1 MTVSLRFFCT
11 FVSFLADMSMF
22 LSVYVFNPDYD
33 MAMANFTP
41 YYKAP
46 AEIIRMAADLSV
58 LPVWFADEG
67 CGVKVDSL
75 ERVDL
80 LHRQL
85 FEVCRRREDCPAC
98 SQWFDSV
105 TWMDKWI
112 SAHYMPWGWTP
123 SLVHRL
129 RQEGVED
136 CYLPSF
142 EKLCRIRYLSSR
154 QRCLEVLPVFSDL
167 SGICG
172 EMRWCTN
179 LQEVENF
186 IREKGD
192 IILKAPWSGS
202 GRGLWKISSA
212 SWNSSLASWVSRI
225 LKVQG
230 GIMAEPIYNKVVDFA
245 MEFIAD
251 GEGVRFMGYSC
262 FETDVHGNYKANC
275 LMSNSAIEEKLSHYV
290 PVDLLCKLRV
300 TLEQVLTHLLG
311 QDYQGYLGVDMMV
324 CRDKH
329 GFQVH
334 PCVEINLRMNMG
346 VLSRILYDR
355 YVHPLSEGEY
365 VVEHYTCDGAALSFH
380 QDMVK
385 NYPLGWKDQKIEKGY
400 LPLTPVREDT
410 RFQAYLLVKRQDV

>member
-1 MTVSLRFFCT
+1 
-11 FVSFLADMSMF
+11 MF

-58 LPVWFADEG
+58 LPVWFADEV
-67 CGVKVDSL
+67 CGVKVDGL
-75 ERVDL
+75 ERVEL
-80 LHRQL
+80 FYRQL
-85 FEVCRRREDCPAC
+85 SEVCRTEVSWKKCFRWAG
-98 SQWFDSV
+98 STGW
-105 TWMDKWI
+105 TDKWI

-123 SLVHRL
+123 NLVHRL

-154 QRCLEVLPVFSDL
+154 QRCLEVLPAFSGWI
-167 SGICG
+167 GICG
-172 EMRWCTN
+172 EMKWCTG
-179 LQEVENF
+179 LQEVEDF
-186 IREKGD
+186 IYAKGNV
-192 IILKAPWSGS
+192 ILKAPWSGS
-202 GRGLWKISSA
+202 GRGLWKVSTE
-212 SWNSSLASWVSRI
+212 SWNPSLSGWVSRI

-230 GIMAEPIYNKVVDFA
+230 GIMVEPIYDKVVDFA

-251 GEGVRFMGYSC
+251 EEGVRFCGYSY

-290 PVDLLCKLRV
+290 SVDLLCKVRD
-300 TLEQVLTHLLG
+300 TLEQVLSHLLG

-324 CRDKH
+324 CREGQ
-329 GFQVH
+329 GFRIH

-365 VVEHYTCDGAALSFH
+365 VVEHYTCDSAALSFH
-380 QDMVK
+380 RDMVK
-385 NYPLGWKDQKIEKGY
+385 DYPLEWKEQKIEKGY

-410 RFQAYLLVKRQDV
+410 RFQAYLLVKGKGDK

>member
-1 MTVSLRFFCT
+1 
-11 FVSFLADMSMF
+11 MF

-67 CGVKVDSL
+67 CGVKVDGL
-75 ERVDL
+75 ERVELFYCQL
-80 LHRQL
+80 L
-85 FEVCRRREDCPAC
+85 EVCRTEESWKKCFRWAG
-98 SQWFDSV
+98 STGW
-105 TWMDKWI
+105 TDKWI

-136 CYLPSF
+136 CYLLSF

-154 QRCLEVLPVFSDL
+154 QRCLEVLPAFSGWI
-167 SGICG
+167 GICG
-172 EMRWCTN
+172 EMKWCTG
-179 LQEVENF
+179 LQEVEDF
-186 IREKGD
+186 IYAKGNV
-192 IILKAPWSGS
+192 ILKAPWSGS
-202 GRGLWKISSA
+202 GRGLWKVSTE
-212 SWNSSLASWVSRI
+212 SWNPSLSGWVSRI

-230 GIMAEPIYNKVVDFA
+230 GIMVEPIYDKVVDFA

-251 GEGVRFMGYSC
+251 EEGVRFCGYSY

-290 PVDLLCKLRV
+290 SVDLLCKVRD
-300 TLEQVLTHLLG
+300 TLEQVLSHLLG

-324 CRDKH
+324 CREGQ
-329 GFQVH
+329 GFRIH

-380 QDMVK
+380 RDMVK
-385 NYPLGWKDQKIEKGY
+385 DYPLEWKEQKIEKGY
-400 LPLTPVREDT
+400 LPLTPVRKDT
-410 RFQAYLLVKRQDV
+410 RFQAYLLVKRTEG

>member
-1 MTVSLRFFCT
+1 
-11 FVSFLADMSMF
+11 MF

-58 LPVWFADEG
+58 LPVWFANEG

-75 ERVDL
+75 ERVEL
-80 LHRQL
+80 FHRQL
-85 FEVCRRREDCPAC
+85 SEVCRAGESWNKCFRWA
-98 SQWFDSV
+98 DS
-105 TWMDKWI
+105 TGWTDKWF
-112 SAHYMPWGWTP
+112 SACYTPWGWTP

-129 RQEGVED
+129 RQEGVENS
-136 CYLPSF
+136 YLPSF
-142 EKLCRIRYLSSR
+142 EKLFRIRYLSSR
-154 QRCLEVLPVFSDL
+154 QRCLEVLPAFSDWD
-167 SGICG
+167 GICG
-172 EMRWCTN
+172 EMKWCTD

-202 GRGLWKISSA
+202 GRGLWKISAA
-212 SWNSSLASWVSRI
+212 SWNSSLAGWVSRI

-251 GEGVRFMGYSC
+251 EEGVRFMGYSY

-275 LMSNSAIEEKLSHYV
+275 LMSNSAIEARLSQYV
-290 PVDLLCKLRV
+290 QVDLLNKVRV
-300 TLEQVLTHLLG
+300 TLEQVLTHLLE

-324 CRDKH
+324 CREER
-329 GFQVH
+329 GFRIH

-355 YVHPLSEGEY
+355 YIHPLSEGEY
-365 VVEHYTCDGAALSFH
+365 VVEHYLCDGSALLFH

-385 NYPLGWKDQKIEKGY
+385 NYPLEWKEQKIARGY

-410 RFQAYLLVKRQDV
+410 RFQAYLLVKGKGDK